1 MLAAEA
7 NGRAPG
13 GDAAGD
19 AGEAGE
25 DGLPA
30 PKLAA
35 VASFPWGTSQVSLE
49 GCQEGWGGPSLD
61 PGRAAGRQGSRLW
74 QVELSC
80 PRDLA
85 LNPSSATC
93 SRVTPAMSPFPGLV
107 GSRGGLAE
115 STHMALA
122 QCGLRVSVG
131 TAVSRAVPCQ
141 QEGSWG
147 FKKAG
152 PHPSERARI

>member
-1 MLAAEA
+1 MPRRQMAAPGRDA
-7 NGRAPG
+7 NGDP
-13 GDAAGD
+13 
-19 AGEAGE
+19 GEAGE

-35 VASFPWGTSQVSLE
+35 VASFPWRTSQVSLE
-49 GCQEGWGGPSLD
+49 GCQEGRGGPSLD
-61 PGRAAGRQGSRLW
+61 PRRAAGRQGSRLW
-74 QVELSC
+74 QVELLC

-93 SRVTPAMSPFPGLV
+93 SHVTPAMSPFPGLMGSV
-107 GSRGGLAE
+107 GRLAE
-115 STHMALA
+115 STRMALA
-122 QCGLRVSVG
+122 QPGLRVSVG
-131 TAVSRAVPCQ
+131 TAMSRAVPCQ

-147 FKKAG
+147 FKRSG